1 MFHHPAWAIES
12 YSTGSSGIYLVGDVI
27 CDWSLLLGVGNV
39 GDLEGVED
47 AEDVVPPGGEVV
59 DVDVPAL

>member
-1 MFHHPAWAIES
+1 MG
-12 YSTGSSGIYLVGDVI
+12 TGSHAQSLVADIV
-27 CDWSLLLGVGNV
+27 CDWFLLLGVCNI